1 MNNIGK
7 YLLVALVVTAG
18 GFAYIR
24 NPQAHIPADLRD
36 AVASEDFNTD
46 VRSMAPLKGAVPVPA
61 PVGVNAEHRAAAT
74 EKINKSFVGQAVNKQ
89 TKSAEAN
96 MLPAALETAYQ
107 DLAGGNADINV
118 SRFEKVKALF
128 ENAKPVTMKDMYGNF
143 YVGRSF
149 NRDNAGRFAAS
160 GGSALALVG
169 VVQEGTS
176 TTTPGAGPLFPAET
190 VTTPGTLTP
199 FPVWRYT
206 AGEGLYDRM
215 PVDEFKK
222 MLLALGA
229 TWSDG
234 PGEPVCW
241 ARDTATGITGFE
253 PGMYHIFDFEIRKS
267 GDYLIRWGKDTYT
280 GTTPEISINYG
291 YFWIK
296 K

>member
-1 MNNIGK
+1 MNITGK
-7 YLLVALVVTAG
+7 YLLVALVVSAA

-24 NPQAHIPADLRD
+24 NPRVHIPSDLRE
-36 AVASEDFNTD
+36 AVASEDFNTGIP
-46 VRSMAPLKGAVPVPA
+46 SETQLKGSAPA
-61 PVGVNAEHRAAAT
+61 PVAARINAENPAAPSET
-74 EKINKSFVGQAVNKQ
+74 INKSFVAQSANKQ
-89 TKSAEAN
+89 AKPPAVTP
-96 MLPAALETAYQ
+96 LPATLETAYQ
-107 DLAGGNADINV
+107 QLTGVNADVNV
-118 SRFEKVKALF
+118 SRFEKVKTLF
-128 ENAKPVTMKDMYGNF
+128 ESAQPVTMKDMYGNF

-149 NRDNAGRFAAS
+149 NRDNAGRFSAS

-206 AGEGLYDRM
+206 SAEGGYDRM

-222 MLLALGA
+222 MLLAFGA
-229 TWSDG
+229 TWCDG

-241 ARDTATGITGFE
+241 AKDTSTGITGFE
-253 PGMYHIFDFEIRKS
+253 PGMYHIYDFEIRKS

-280 GTTPEISINYG
+280 GNTPEISINYG